1 MATGPSNERRGYRR
15 IAELGRGGMATV
27 HLAAMQGSHG
37 VTKLVVVKELRP
49 ELAVNDEFVVM
60 FFDEA
65 RLAARL
71 NHPNIVQ
78 SYEVGEEDGRQFIV
92 MEYLEGQ
99 PLHRVWNKLQA
110 AGKMSLA
117 LNLQVVHDVLAG
129 LDYAHELTEFNGTH
143 LKIVH
148 RDISPHNVFVTYTG
162 DVKVVDFGI
171 AKAADSSTQTRVG
184 TLKGKLTYMPPEQA
198 MGEPVDRR
206 ADLFAVGV
214 LLWESAA
221 GRRLWQGMNDGAI
234 MRALMTGDIPS
245 LLSVNPDLPPRLDD
259 ICRRALAPKR
269 DARYATAGDFQ
280 RDIERLMQDLGVHS
294 NRRELGSI
302 VTELFADDRA
312 MLRASIDDALNRGD
326 PNAVE
331 TVVGAYPKVN
341 RPQATN
347 PGMFASGSQQA
358 VGAPTGSSGSFVA
371 FAHTGES
378 SQISRVQTNPGTTNT
393 GASISMIGQVP
404 QPAPKKIN
412 TVIIVLGVA
421 LAIAAG
427 ALLAIY
433 SNRIFPAST
442 TTPAGSG
449 SAAAASDPS
458 GGVGTGG
465 NGVGT
470 TSAGTSTA
478 GTTNGT
484 GIVGAGGLTASSNIH
499 LQVKGVPFGGQV
511 LLDGT
516 PLTPTPQGYV
526 VPADGKPHK
535 ITAVANG
542 QSREQ
547 TITLDRDQTLDLS
560 LGGKAPSGGGGG
572 GGKGHPTGGGGG
584 GKHTDNGNGTPDLGY

>member
-27 HLAAMQGSHG
+27 HLAAMQGSHR

-234 MRALMTGDIPS
+234 MRGGFKIMPERVADAL
-245 LLSVNPDLPPRLDD
+245 REH
-259 ICRRALAPKR
+259 RAVR
-269 DARYATAGDFQ
+269 DAA
-280 RDIERLMQDLGVHS
+280 
-294 NRRELGSI
+294 
-302 VTELFADDRA
+302 
-312 MLRASIDDALNRGD
+312 
-326 PNAVE
+326 
-331 TVVGAYPKVN
+331 VVGLPDA
-341 RPQATN
+341 RL
-347 PGMFASGSQQA
+347 GA
-358 VGAPTGSSGSFVA
+358 VPAAMVELHDG
-371 FAHTGES
+371 GE
-378 SQISRVQTNPGTTNT
+378 TDE
-393 GASISMIGQVP
+393 A
-404 QPAPKKIN
+404 
-412 TVIIVLGVA
+412 
-421 LAIAAG
+421 
-427 ALLAIY
+427 ALLAHLRQRLPSTHIPV
-433 SNRIFPAST
+433 RI
-442 TTPAGSG
+442 
-449 SAAAASDPS
+449 
-458 GGVGTGG
+458 
-465 NGVGT
+465 
-470 TSAGTSTA
+470 
-478 GTTNGT
+478 
-484 GIVGAGGLTASSNIH
+484 
-499 LQVKGVPFGGQV
+499 
-511 LLDGT
+511 
-516 PLTPTPQGYV
+516 
-526 VPADGKPHK
+526 
-535 ITAVANG
+535 AVADELP
-542 QSREQ
+542 R
-547 TITLDRDQTLDLS
+547 TPS
-560 LGGKAPSGGGGG
+560 LKVSLAAVRAAMIE
-572 GGKGHPTGGGGG
+572 TA
-584 GKHTDNGNGTPDLGY
+584 

>member
-1 MATGPSNERRGYRR
+1 MATGPSNERRAYRR

-27 HLAAMQGSHG
+27 HLAAMQGPHG
-37 VTKLVVVKELRP
+37 VTKLVVIKELRP

-117 LNLQVVHDVLAG
+117 INLQVVHDVLAG
-129 LDYAHELTEFNGTH
+129 LDYAHELADFNGAQ

-234 MRALMTGDIPS
+234 MRALMTGDIPT
-245 LLSVNPDLPPRLDD
+245 LASVNPDLPPRLDD

-280 RDIERLMQDLGVHS
+280 HDVERLMSDLGVHS
-294 NRRELGSI
+294 SRRELGSL

-312 MLRASIDDALNRGD
+312 MLRASIDDALNHAD
-326 PNAVE
+326 PNAIE
-331 TVVGAYPKVN
+331 TVVGAYPKVA

-347 PGMFASGSQQA
+347 PGLFASGSQQA
-358 VGAPTGSSGSFVA
+358 VGPMGGSGSFVA

-393 GASISMIGQVP
+393 GAALSMIGQAP
-404 QPAPKKIN
+404 TQPKKIN
-412 TVIIVLGVA
+412 TVIVVLGVA

-427 ALLAIY
+427 ALLAVY
-433 SNRIFPAST
+433 SNRLFPSGNTGPAPTGTVAAVSQGGPT
-442 TTPAGSG
+442 GDVGVTGTAATNALAGSG
-449 SAAAASDPS
+449 TA
-458 GGVGTGG
+458 GGTGVV
-465 NGVGT
+465 GV
-470 TSAGTSTA
+470 AAPST
-478 GTTNGT
+478 
-484 GIVGAGGLTASSNIH
+484 IYLK
-499 LQVKGVPFGGQV
+499 VKGVPFGGQV

-516 PLTPTPQGYV
+516 PLAPTPQGYG
-526 VPADGKPHK
+526 VPGDGKVHTL
-535 ITAVANG
+535 TAVANG
-542 QSREQ
+542 QSHETRIKLDHDQ
-547 TITLDRDQTLDLS
+547 SVDLTIPV
-560 LGGKAPSGGGGG
+560 KPPSGGAS
-572 GGKGHPTGGGGG
+572 GGKHGGGG
-584 GKHTDNGNGTPDLGY
+584 GKHTDTSSSTPDLGY